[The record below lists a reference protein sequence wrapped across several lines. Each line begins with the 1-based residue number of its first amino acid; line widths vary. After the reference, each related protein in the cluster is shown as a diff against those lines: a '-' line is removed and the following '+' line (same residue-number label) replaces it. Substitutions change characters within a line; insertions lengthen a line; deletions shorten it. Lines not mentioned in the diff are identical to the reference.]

1 MPFINS
7 KITTKLTK
15 EKKDLIKS
23 KLGEII
29 TNIPGKSEDYLM
41 VGFEDEYSLY
51 FRGEE
56 LQFGAFVEVKY
67 FWKS

>member
-23 KLGEII
+23 ELGKII
-29 TNIPGKSEDYLM
+29 TNILGKSENYH
-41 VGFEDEYSLY
+41 YIN
-51 FRGEE
+51 
-56 LQFGAFVEVKY
+56 
-67 FWKS
+67 